1 MMYTTDGDL
10 GNSAHGRAAIKKML
24 DGFKN
29 FKVLEQKSTSNNKP
43 VVFVS
48 ILPQRYFVQ
57 RITGDRYRTEVM
69 IPPGMGHSDYDPTP
83 QQMKELANAKLFFRI
98 GYIVFEEAWMKTI
111 SDNNPGLRIINTST
125 GTELLQEEESV
136 FETHDKASSHAH
148 NNSGIDPHIWLSPKE
163 AKIQAKHYLDAF
175 IQLDPSNKDVFTK
188 NYAALI
194 ADINK
199 LDSTLRLEL
208 APLKNH
214 KFMIYHPA
222 LTYLARDYGLKQLSI
237 EFAGKEPTAAYLF
250 KLIDVAKQEHIKV
263 VFIQQQYDT
272 KNAAAVAKEI
282 GARLIQFDHM
292 APDWLDNMYRL
303 GSMIKKEM
311 SE

>member
-1 MMYTTDGDL
+1 MRKHFQVVLFFILSLTL
-10 GNSAHGRAAIKKML
+10 FSAC
-24 DGFKN
+24 N
-29 FKVLEQKSTSNNKP
+29 QKPATKGKP

-48 ILPQRYFVQ
+48 ILPQQYFVQ
-57 RITGDRYRTEVM
+57 RIAGDRYQIEVM

-98 GYIVFEEAWMKTI
+98 GYIVFEDAWMKTI
-111 SDNNPGLRIINTST
+111 AANNPGLGIINTSI

-136 FETHDKASSHAH
+136 FEPLDSGAVHKH
-148 NNSGIDPHIWLSPKE
+148 NDAGIDPHIWLSPKE

-175 IQLDPSNKDVFTK
+175 IKLDPKSSAFYTK
-188 NYAALI
+188 NYTSFI
-194 ADINK
+194 NDINK
-199 LDSTLRLEL
+199 LDTTLLSEL
-208 APLKNH
+208 APLKGH

-222 LTYLARDYGLKQLSI
+222 LTYLARDYGLKQISI

-250 KLIDVAKQEHIKV
+250 KLIDVAKKENIKV

-272 KNAAAVAKEI
+272 KNAAAIAKEI
-282 GARLIQFDHM
+282 NAQLIPFDHM

-303 GSMIKKEM
+303 GAMIKKEM

>member
-1 MMYTTDGDL
+1 MRKHIAIILLFITIAIFFVACKQKQST
-10 GNSAHGRAAIKKML
+10 NS
-24 DGFKN
+24 
-29 FKVLEQKSTSNNKP
+29 KP
-43 VVFVS
+43 VIFVS
-48 ILPQRYFVQ
+48 ILPQQYFVQ
-57 RITGDRYRTEVM
+57 RIAGDRYRTEVM

-111 SDNNPGLRIINTST
+111 AENNPGLNIINTSI
-125 GTELLQEEESV
+125 GTALLHEEESV
-136 FETHDKASSHAH
+136 FEDPDATSSHKH

-163 AKIQAKHYLDAF
+163 AKVQAKHYLTAF
-175 IQLDPSNKDVFTK
+175 IQLDPAGKDFYTK
-188 NYAALI
+188 NYTALI
-194 ADINK
+194 KDINK
-199 LDSTLRLEL
+199 LDSTLRVEL
-208 APLKNH
+208 APLKDH

-222 LTYLARDYGLKQLSI
+222 LTYLARDYGLKQISI

-250 KLIDVAKQEHIKV
+250 KLIDVAKKEHIKV

-272 KNAAAVAKEI
+272 KNAAAIAKEI
-282 GARLIQFDHM
+282 NARLIQFDHM

-303 GSMIKKEM
+303 GKLINKEM

>member
-1 MMYTTDGDL
+1 MRKLIAIILVFVTLTVIISACKQKTTA
-10 GNSAHGRAAIKKML
+10 NS
-24 DGFKN
+24 
-29 FKVLEQKSTSNNKP
+29 KP

-48 ILPQRYFVQ
+48 ILPQQYFVQ

-98 GYIVFEEAWMKTI
+98 GYIVFEDAWMKTI
-111 SDNNPGLRIINTST
+111 ADNNPGLRIINTST
-125 GTELLQEEESV
+125 GTGLLQEEESV
-136 FETHDKASSHAH
+136 FITHDKASTHVH
-148 NNSGIDPHIWLSPKE
+148 NNAGIDPHIWLSPKE
-163 AKIQAKHYLDAF
+163 VRIQAKHYLDAF
-175 IQLDPSNKDVFTK
+175 IQLDPANKVVFTK
-188 NYAALI
+188 NYTALI
-194 ADINK
+194 TDINK
-199 LDSTLRLEL
+199 LDSTLRVEL
-208 APLKNH
+208 APVKGH

-222 LTYLARDYGLKQLSI
+222 LTYLARDYGLKQISI

-272 KNAAAVAKEI
+272 KNAAAIAHEI
-282 GARLIQFDHM
+282 NARLIQFDHM

-303 GSMIKKEM
+303 GSMLKKEM

>member
-1 MMYTTDGDL
+1 MTLYKHMRKHIVIILIFVTL
-10 GNSAHGRAAIKKML
+10 AAFLSACK
-24 DGFKN
+24 
-29 FKVLEQKSTSNNKP
+29 QKSTSSGKS

-48 ILPQRYFVQ
+48 ILPQQYFVQ
-57 RITGDRYRTEVM
+57 RITGDLYHTEVM

-83 QQMKELANAKLFFRI
+83 KQMKELANAKLFFRI

-111 SDNNPGLRIINTST
+111 ADNNPGLRIINTST

-136 FETHDKASSHAH
+136 FETHDKTSTHIH

-163 AKIQAKHYLDAF
+163 ARIQAKHYLDAF
-175 IQLDPSNKDVFTK
+175 IQLDPSNKLVFTK
-188 NYAALI
+188 NYTALI
-194 ADINK
+194 TDINK
-199 LDSTLRLEL
+199 LDSTLRVEL
-208 APLKNH
+208 APLKGH

-222 LTYLARDYGLKQLSI
+222 LTYLARDYGLKQISI

-272 KNAAAVAKEI
+272 KNAAAIAHEI
-282 GARLIQFDHM
+282 NARLIQFDHM

>member
-1 MMYTTDGDL
+1 MKKQI
-10 GNSAHGRAAIKKML
+10 AI
-24 DGFKN
+24 
-29 FKVLEQKSTSNNKP
+29 VLVFITIAVLFVACKQKQTSIGKP
-43 VVFVS
+43 VIFVS
-48 ILPQRYFVQ
+48 ILPQQYFVQ

-98 GYIVFEEAWMKTI
+98 GHIVFEEAWMKTI
-111 SDNNPGLRIINTST
+111 AENNPGLNIINTSI

-136 FETHDKASSHAH
+136 FEAHDAPSSHKH

-163 AKIQAKHYLDAF
+163 ARIQAKHYLTAF
-175 IQLDPSNKDVFTK
+175 IQLDPSNKDLYTK
-188 NYAALI
+188 NYAAFI
-194 ADINK
+194 KDINK
-199 LDSTLRLEL
+199 LDSTLRIEL
-208 APLKNH
+208 APLKGH

-222 LTYLARDYGLKQLSI
+222 LTYLARDYGLKQISI

-250 KLIDVAKQEHIKV
+250 KLIDVAKKEHIKV

-272 KNAAAVAKEI
+272 KNAAAIAKEI
-282 GARLIQFDHM
+282 GARLIPFDHM

-303 GSMIKKEM
+303 GKLIKKEM

>member
-1 MMYTTDGDL
+1 M
-10 GNSAHGRAAIKKML
+10 SKQIQV
-24 DGFKN
+24 
-29 FKVLEQKSTSNNKP
+29 VLILFLTLSLFTACNQKPATKAKP

-48 ILPQRYFVQ
+48 ILPQQYFVQ
-57 RITGDRYRTEVM
+57 RIAGDRYQIEVM

-98 GYIVFEEAWMKTI
+98 GYIVFEDAWMKTI
-111 SDNNPGLRIINTST
+111 AANNPGLDIINTST
-125 GTELLQEEESV
+125 GTALLHEEESV
-136 FETHDKASSHAH
+136 FETHDSGPVHKH
-148 NNSGIDPHIWLSPKE
+148 NDSGIDPHIWLSPKE

-175 IQLDPSNKDVFTK
+175 IKLDPKDSSFYTK
-188 NYAALI
+188 NYTSFI
-194 ADINK
+194 NDINK
-199 LDSTLRLEL
+199 LDTTLLREL
-208 APLKNH
+208 APLKGH

-222 LTYLARDYGLKQLSI
+222 LTYLAHDYGLKQISI

-250 KLIDVAKQEHIKV
+250 KLIDVAKKENIKV

-272 KNAAAVAKEI
+272 KNAAAIAKEI
-282 GARLIQFDHM
+282 NARLITFDHM

-303 GSMIKKEM
+303 GAMIKKEM